1 MLIIEIAK
9 KYPTIKGIL
18 ISSAKTKYEL
28 PPFYRMGKYF
38 AIHNWTSGSL
48 QRWFM
53 LKFRDLFGLRD
64 PSHIKVYEELI
75 KNADADFNKWAI
87 NALLY
92 WDNNTVPPN
101 ITHIHGTN
109 DKILPYK
116 YIDCDMTIK
125 QGGHLMVME
134 QSAVVSAMIKEI
146 IIQEKAPSSSA
157 NQSALLN
164 QV

>member
-1 MLIIEIAK
+1 M
-9 KYPTIKGIL
+9 P
-18 ISSAKTKYEL
+18 AKTKYEL

-38 AIHNWTSGSL
+38 SMHNWTPGSL

-53 LKFRDLFGLRD
+53 LKITDLFGLKD
-64 PSHIKVYEELI
+64 PLHIKVYEELI
-75 KNADADFNKWAI
+75 KNADTDFNKWAV
-87 NALLY
+87 NALLN
-92 WDNNTVPPN
+92 WNNTTIPAN

-116 YIDCDMTIK
+116 YVECDMTIK
-125 QGGHLMVME
+125 QGGHLMVIA
-134 QSAVVSAMIKEI
+134 QSAIISTMIKEI

-157 NQSALLN
+157 NRSALLN